1 MKKFRDFLGRPTV
14 TAVLLALAL
23 VLLGGSTIGGT
34 RAALTIQSRDYNS
47 HVELYDLGVALEES
61 NDGSSWTEVAN
72 HSKPRNNNGVLMN
85 NLLGSDKKLLVG
97 KKYTEMLRVVNKQ
110 KGTRP
115 IDEYVRVAVY
125 KYWVDADGNKTEKT
139 AEMDS
144 AWIKLDFAKPGSGWT
159 IDTEKGSSTEERTV
173 LYYSP
178 ILTGGA
184 ASTPFLNAITIDE
197 AATHKVTKTE
207 STVGGVTTITWT
219 YDYNGMQFCIDVY
232 VDAVQTHNVT
242 DAKTSA
248 WGVNK

>member
-1 MKKFRDFLGRPTV
+1 MKKFRDFLGRPAV
-14 TAVLLALAL
+14 TAALLVLAL
-23 VLLGGSTIGGT
+23 VLLGGSTLGGT
-34 RAALTIQSRDYNS
+34 RAALTIQSRNYNS
-47 HVELYDLGVALEES
+47 HVELYDLGVALQES
-61 NDGSSWTEVAN
+61 NDGSSWKEVADY
-72 HSKPRNNNGVLMN
+72 SKPRNNNGVLMQ
-85 NLLGSDKKLLVG
+85 NLLGSDDKLLVG

-110 KGTRP
+110 KGTQP

-125 KYWVDADGNKTEKT
+125 KYWIDESGNKTEKT

-144 AWIKLDFAKPGSGWT
+144 AWIMLDFATGNGWS
-159 IDTEKGSSTEERTV
+159 IDTDSSTEERTV

-178 ILTGGA
+178 ILAAGA
-184 ASTPFLNAITIDE
+184 ASTPFLNSVTIDE

-219 YDYNGMQFCIDVY
+219 YDYNGMQFCLDVY
-232 VDAVQTHNVT
+232 VDAVQTHNAA